1 MTSVLFE
8 QLKNQWEKLKWDL
21 EELKQICYALDNNY
35 EILDPNYFVDCKFA
49 YLDHLRTYYYLAK
62 NG

>member
-1 MTSVLFE
+1 MTSLLFE
-8 QLKNQWEKLKWDL
+8 QLKNQWEKLKWDM

-49 YLDHLRTYYYLAK
+49 YLDHLRTCYYLAK